1 MGRGPTASIDVKAKR
16 NSEKGGGNTAAIMGQ
31 DGDARIVYMAG
42 DVDENSISQVVAHM
56 LHLSSVSQ
64 KPIQFVISTYGG
76 AVDEM
81 FSLYDVIKFLP
92 CPVHTIGLG
101 KIMSAGVLLL
111 ASGEKG
117 KRMIGKNSRIMIHS
131 MSGSAA
137 GNIFEVLN
145 EASEMKRMQD
155 LMVSLLCKETKMPK
169 SEVEKIMKMGHDFY
183 LTSDQA
189 LKYGIVDKII
199 GDGE

>member
-1 MGRGPTASIDVKAKR
+1 MGRGPAEEKKSSKRKSNGDGESNASISR
-16 NSEKGGGNTAAIMGQ
+16 QG
-31 DGDARIVYMAG
+31 GDARIVYMAG
-42 DVDENSISQVVAHM
+42 DVDENSISQVIAHM
-56 LHLSSVSQ
+56 LHLASMDT

-81 FSLYDVIKFLP
+81 FSLYDVMKFLP
-92 CPVHTIGLG
+92 CPVNTIGLG

-111 ASGEKG
+111 ASGQKG
-117 KRMIGKNSRIMIHS
+117 SRMIGRNSRIMIHPI
-131 MSGSAA
+131 SGGAG

-155 LMVSLLCKETKMPK
+155 LMTELLRRETKMPK
-169 SEVEKIMKMGHDFY
+169 AEIDRIMKLGHDFY
-183 LTSDQA
+183 ITPEQA

-199 GDGE
+199 GDKE

>member
-1 MGRGPTASIDVKAKR
+1 MGRPRDVETTTKKKADKDEESSASISR
-16 NSEKGGGNTAAIMGQ
+16 QG
-31 DGDARIVYMAG
+31 GDARIVYMAG
-42 DVDENSISQVVAHM
+42 DVDENSISQVIAHM
-56 LHLSSVSQ
+56 LHLASVGT

-81 FSLYDVIKFLP
+81 FSLYDVMKFLP

-117 KRMIGKNSRIMIHS
+117 KRMIGRNSRIMIHS
-131 MSGSAA
+131 ISGAAA

-145 EASEMKRMQD
+145 EASEMKRMQE
-155 LMVSLLCKETKMPK
+155 LMVELLRRETKMPK
-169 SEVEKIMKMGHDFY
+169 AEIEKIMKMGHDFY
-183 LTSDQA
+183 LTPDQA

-199 GDGE
+199 GDSE